1 MPHPKNM
8 QKLSG
13 DVHPP
18 ELEDETAAAAELDD
32 ITMEARAEPDAETF
46 RPNAN
51 TPAPAPRF
59 SGRRGS
65 LQAYGDSAREQ
76 VRTQPMKSL
85 GAAFALGFVLAAVFR

>member
-18 ELEDETAAAAELDD
+18 ELDERAGTELDD
-32 ITMEARAEPDAETF
+32 IAMDARADVDADTF
-46 RPNAN
+46 RPRAN
-51 TPAPAPRF
+51 TPSTMSRF
-59 SGRRGS
+59 RTSS
-65 LQAYGDSAREQ
+65 LQGYGDAARDQ
-76 VRTQPMKSL
+76 VRAKPMQAL